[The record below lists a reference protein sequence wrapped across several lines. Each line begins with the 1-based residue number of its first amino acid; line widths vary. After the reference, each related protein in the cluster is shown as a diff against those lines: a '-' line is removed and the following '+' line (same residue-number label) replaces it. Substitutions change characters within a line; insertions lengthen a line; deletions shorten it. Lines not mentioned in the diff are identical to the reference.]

1 MMSSLPIFR
10 PHQRLWK
17 NFQLPAYNGI
27 WSLGVATFPS
37 LEALSQS
44 SVRRKEE
51 SILGAHWHY
60 SGVKC
65 LFSKV
70 SARLNSGRIFSSS
83 KDISTVCDTVNTSTT
98 EPLVK
103 RFTTEIGSTLKI
115 NLLGTNAKVNVLE
128 GGDNEAIL
136 LEADWNDGRI
146 VEYWTLFDIS
156 SSKNLISLTRKTNE
170 VHSNGVVP
178 LDALRAII
186 PGRWCN
192 LELEAGQQPTYIE
205 CLNEASIR
213 VKTTGGD
220 IKIGRSKGSIA
231 CIESNGGAFEAIAVS
246 AATKVKTCG
255 GRISIE
261 KLVGNT
267 INMES
272 GGGNVNVRSLY
283 GGDVTLISGGGR
295 VDVRHMQVSSST
307 ISTQGGAVSINGLG
321 GNLKILSSGGNVIIQ
336 LHEDA
341 MQVDIDSG
349 RGDILVFIPAQLVAQ
364 VKHLGSGNLSA
375 EGPVSKMEAFPGV
388 FTIQAASEDLKASNS
403 SSMCEMTIHGS
414 GSILFKQRS
423 WLESL
428 TKD

>member
-1 MMSSLPIFR
+1 MSG
-10 PHQRLWK
+10 
-17 NFQLPAYNGI
+17 NQLEHNMPN
-27 WSLGVATFPS
+27 
-37 LEALSQS
+37 
-44 SVRRKEE
+44 
-51 SILGAHWHY
+51 ILI
-60 SGVKC
+60 C
-65 LFSKV
+65 
-70 SARLNSGRIFSSS
+70 SS
-83 KDISTVCDTVNTSTT
+83 KLKPLMDDTDY
-98 EPLVK
+98 E
-103 RFTTEIGSTLKI
+103 
-115 NLLGTNAKVNVLE
+115 
-128 GGDNEAIL
+128 
-136 LEADWNDGRI
+136 
-146 VEYWTLFDIS
+146 
-156 SSKNLISLTRKTNE
+156 
-170 VHSNGVVP
+170 
-178 LDALRAII
+178 
-186 PGRWCN
+186 
-192 LELEAGQQPTYIE
+192 
-205 CLNEASIR
+205 NEASIR